1 MVEISLPTKNA
12 PNFQFT
18 LAKNIL
24 GEKKGSIIFTLLNLS
39 FERITSKLHENR
51 FALNE
56 YTKPKLKGE
65 NVYKLFIPRKLTLII
80 HINHEDKNYLQ
91 TV

>member
-24 GEKKGSIIFTLLNLS
+24 EKKEYYFHP
-39 FERITSKLHENR
+39 FEPELR
-51 FALNE
+51 A
-56 YTKPKLKGE
+56 
-65 NVYKLFIPRKLTLII
+65 
-80 HINHEDKNYLQ
+80 NYIK
-91 TV
+91 VA